1 MIYIITNIRRG
12 DNQWTYGTIDAVEK
26 EFAKRRLDYK
36 ETPDFQSAIKKCRS
50 KQDVIL
56 IPSQYNSLVLPI
68 IEECNRSG
76 VQVIVSNAYMNIGES
91 YRFHSVQGDFYNA
104 VSYVLSGFKSAG
116 KLNTALYGVNT
127 NSQGDVLFTDAFV
140 AQNRGNPSSVF
151 SNGGSMLDCFN
162 SFFDVREKFDSVICV
177 NDYVAVALIEN
188 LERLDPDYL
197 ERLYI
202 VSVSDTLLARFYK
215 RPITSLAV
223 DLKTLSSAVADIYRT
238 ISRSECEYRSVNI
251 YIDYR
256 INERQ
261 TTHGCFSG
269 EVNKIPVSSNVFFT
283 PINDFDETIA
293 YNTDPE
299 VALLPKIEIFLNNL
313 SKIELSVLKSI
324 ISGSNVKQ
332 LGEEFYLSEEAVR
345 YHLKKMRVA
354 LGCGTTNEMREK
366 LSGLLN
372 PVHIAEYL
380 KQLK

>member
-12 DNQWTYGTIDAVEK
+12 DNQWTYGVIDAVEK

-68 IEECNRSG
+68 IEECNHSG

-238 ISRSECEYRSVNI
+238 ISRSECEYRSVTI
-251 YIDYR
+251 YIDYE
-256 INERQ
+256 IKERQ
-261 TTHGCFSG
+261 TTHVCFAG
-269 EVNKIPVSSNVFFT
+269 EFNKMSVSSNVFFT
-283 PINDFDETIA
+283 PVNTFDETIA

-313 SKIELSVLKSI
+313 SKIELSVLKSLL
-324 ISGSNVKQ
+324 SGSSIRR
-332 LGEEFYLSEEAVR
+332 LGEELYLSEEAVR

-354 LGCGTTNEMREK
+354 LGCGTTSEMREK

>member
-12 DNQWTYGTIDAVEK
+12 DNQWTYGVIDAVEK

-56 IPSQYNSLVLPI
+56 IPSQYNSLALPI

-238 ISRSECEYRSVNI
+238 ISRSECEYRSVTI
-251 YIDYR
+251 YIDYE
-256 INERQ
+256 IKERQ
-261 TTHGCFSG
+261 TTHGCFAG
-269 EVNKIPVSSNVFFT
+269 EFNKMSVSSNVFFT
-283 PINDFDETIA
+283 PVNTFDETIA

-313 SKIELSVLKSI
+313 SKIELSVLKSLL
-324 ISGSNVKQ
+324 SGSSIRR
-332 LGEEFYLSEEAVR
+332 LGEELYLSEEAVR

-354 LGCGTTNEMREK
+354 LGCGTTSEMREK